1 MLKQCG
7 VCNKMFEPCND
18 CPSTAYS
25 WKKTVCCVEHSA
37 PFIAILEYK
46 RGLSTKE
53 QARKLLENIKD
64 IDYNNI
70 AKAIVDEIFYE
81 PKTEVET
88 VETIIKTKKRK

>member
-1 MLKQCG
+1 M
-7 VCNKMFEPCND
+7 
-18 CPSTAYS
+18 
-25 WKKTVCCVEHSA
+25 EHSA

-46 RGLSTKE
+46 RGLTTKE

-64 IDYNNI
+64 IDYNDV

-81 PKTEVET
+81 SKTEVET